1 MMNDKEIIE
10 QFLEFLE
17 NSAECSGSQTI
28 FKIIDE
34 HTIDVMEPSDEM
46 QQFFI
51 WINRDKIAQA

>member
-1 MMNDKEIIE
+1 MMNDEEIIE

-17 NSAECSGSQTI
+17 NSVECSGSHSA

-34 HTIDVMEPSDEM
+34 HTIDVMDPSDEM